1 MNNIEQRSQE
11 WYNERK
17 GRFTGSQIHK
27 LMGVR
32 GLGQNGET
40 YIFEVVYNSLFD
52 DLEENFTSYDMQVG
66 VEREPLA
73 FKKLSQILGQ
83 RFIKIEK
90 CGFFPYLEYAGASPD
105 GVSEKAVIEIKCPKA
120 NTFFNVV
127 RSNYVD
133 PKYYD
138 QMQMEM
144 LAANKELCYYFNYFI
159 DTNGKEFWHLIEVK
173 RDEKRINEI
182 KDRLILANA
191 LAEKFKKELLQNIQ
205 F

>member
-1 MNNIEQRSQE
+1 MAEQRSQE

-32 GLGQNGET
+32 GLGQTGET

-90 CGFFPYLEYAGASPD
+90 CGFFPYLEYGGASPD
-105 GVSEKAVIEIKCPKA
+105 GVGEKAVIEIKCPKA

-127 RSNYVD
+127 KNNYVD